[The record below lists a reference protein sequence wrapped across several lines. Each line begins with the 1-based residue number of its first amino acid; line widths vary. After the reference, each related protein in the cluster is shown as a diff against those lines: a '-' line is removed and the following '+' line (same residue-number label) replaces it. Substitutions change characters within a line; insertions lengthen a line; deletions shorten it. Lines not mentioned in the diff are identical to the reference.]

1 MVSRNLFRKGE
12 DLAVTEGNGTVF
24 AHVYFAKSGYSPD
37 PTDQLYE
44 RSSTFSKTHLA
55 YYPRPK
61 VDTRKRLL
69 GGGSDA
75 NDTAGEP
82 PPPSS
87 KAAADSEEKGD
98 ATAVVPE
105 EVEWIGF
112 WKPNLTISLID
123 DFTAKWIQSDC
134 SQPDCF
140 PCSHF
145 HAFPHFAWHSAP
157 ADMTFDE
164 GTGNYFPM
172 LHTCPTV
179 SEVPLSLVV
188 ETLPLWRWQIYLF
201 MDQSPLAVITHPPFY
216 PLPALSTPHSSRP
229 DMTFDEGTGNY
240 FPTLHMNEFW
250 LLRDKLLQLNAT
262 VSEVPLSLVVETL
275 PLWRWQIYLSMDQS
289 FKIQQQFGTAMES
302 ESDEL
307 KIYLSM
313 DQSFKLQQQF
323 GTAME
328 SECDELKRVF
338 LEGNPI
344 LLGITVVVSLLHSVF
359 DFFAFKNDIA
369 FWNQNKSMEGLSA
382 RSVVINFVCQL
393 IIFLYLLDNNTSWLI
408 LISSAISCGIEFWKI
423 GKAMHVE
430 IDRSGTIPW
439 LRFRDRESYAR
450 NKTKEYDALAMRY
463 FSYVLYPLVAGYAV
477 YSLIYETHKSWY
489 SWVLN
494 SLTGCVYT
502 FGFIM
507 MCPQL
512 FINYKLKS
520 VAHLPW
526 RQMTYKFLN
535 TIVDDLFAFVIKM
548 PTLHRLSPLHLP
560 FPHPPSP
567 FPILLPLSPSSFPFP
582 HPPSPFPILLPLSP
596 SSFPFPH
603 PPSPFPIL
611 LPLSPSSFPVPHPPS
626 PFPSS
631 PRPSCPSPPPPD
643 IIFLIF
649 LYQRWIY
656 PVDKKRVN
664 EFGFG
669 GEPEGAALTAA
680 GADGAAGGADGAAGG
695 GADGAGSGSTD
706 RLTAAEAEV
715 AAAAAAAG
723 AAAEGSEGR
732 AGDNEGA
739 GGAGAR
745 AVSEEGLVRRG
756 KGKGKGKA
764 GKGGGGEEEVSAEED
779 DKLKEK

>member
-1 MVSRNLFRKGE
+1 MPPRRDVAVAAAGAAAVAAGGAAGGQPQQQQQQQHNPIMSMIRMAMFWYMISNFFFKKPPKDPAMLSRNLFRKGE
-12 DLAVTEGNGTVF
+12 DLDMWVYLTEAEKFSNFQDESALVWTESGIPYTMYDGPAARRTLDFTYYPSKAVTEGNGTVF
-24 AHVYFAKSGYSPD
+24 AHVFFAKSGFSPD
-37 PTDQLYE
+37 PTDQLYDQ
-44 RSSTFSKTHLA
+44 SSTFSKTHPLVA

-82 PPPSS
+82 PPPSP
-87 KAAADSEEKGD
+87 KAEAGSEKGD
-98 ATAVVPE
+98 APAIPE

-123 DFTAKWIQSDC
+123 DFTAYPRTAI
-134 SQPDCF
+134 PEI
-140 PCSHF
+140 F
-145 HAFPHFAWHSAP
+145 HKH
-157 ADMTFDE
+157 MTFD
-164 GTGNYFPM
+164 P
-172 LHTCPTV
+172 
-179 SEVPLSLVV
+179 
-188 ETLPLWRWQIYLF
+188 Q
-201 MDQSPLAVITHPPFY
+201 
-216 PLPALSTPHSSRP
+216 
-229 DMTFDEGTGNY
+229 TGNY
-240 FPTLHMNEFW
+240 FPTLYMNEFW
-250 LLRDKLLQLNAT
+250 LLRDKLTQLNGT
-262 VSEVPLSLVVETL
+262 VSEVPLSMVVETL
-275 PLWRWQIYLSMDQS
+275 PAWRWH
-289 FKIQQQFGTAMES
+289 
-302 ESDEL
+302 
-307 KIYLSM
+307 IYLSM

-323 GTAME
+323 GTAVE
-328 SECDELKRVF
+328 SEADELKRVF

-344 LLGITVVVSLLHSVF
+344 LLGVTVVVSILHSVF
-359 DFFAFKNDIA
+359 DFFAFKNDIQ

-393 IIFLYLLDNNTSWLI
+393 IIFLYLLDNHTSWLI
-408 LISSAISCGIEFWKI
+408 LISAAISCGIEFWKI

-430 IDRSGTIPW
+430 IDGSGRIPW
-439 LRFRDRESYAR
+439 LRFRDRDSYAR

-463 FSYVLYPLVAGYAV
+463 FSYVLYPLVAGYAI
-477 YSLIYETHKSWY
+477 YSLVYETHKSWY

-548 PTLHRLSPLHLP
+548 PTLHRLSV
-560 FPHPPSP
+560 F
-567 FPILLPLSPSSFPFP
+567 
-582 HPPSPFPILLPLSP
+582 
-596 SSFPFPH
+596 
-603 PPSPFPIL
+603 
-611 LPLSPSSFPVPHPPS
+611 
-626 PFPSS
+626 
-631 PRPSCPSPPPPD
+631 RDD

-669 GEPEGAALTAA
+669 GEPEGVAGAAA
-680 GADGAAGGADGAAGG
+680 GSSVTADGTE
-695 GADGAGSGSTD
+695 TD

-723 AAAEGSEGR
+723 AAEGSEGR
-732 AGDNEGA
+732 AGEEGA
-739 GGAGAR
+739 TGAAGGDGGGAAVRG
-745 AVSEEGLVRRG
+745 VSEEGLVRRG
-756 KGKGKGKA
+756 KGKEKGKG
-764 GKGGGGEEEVSAEED
+764 GKGGGEGEESAEEN